1 MRHKIKF
8 KFYIM
13 NKEDLKLLKKIVRE
27 LIEKSN
33 QKPTVTDIIQAVCD
47 IVMAL
52 VAVLSFIFSLI

>member
-1 MRHKIKF
+1 
-8 KFYIM
+8 M
-13 NKEDLKLLKKIVRE
+13 NNEDLKLLKKIVRE